1 MELYELHVSQNRAG
15 APGQRRTLPE
25 TAQWVGAVSKQS
37 ADPTS
42 RNHDLVGRQGDRTGR
57 TSREQPVDRVVFDN
71 KAPGLEAFENFD
83 RPGQASGSDER
94 AHDFA
99 PGSVPARMDDPRTAV
114 RRLEPQH
121 ITATA
126 RAIEASA
133 DTR

>member
-1 MELYELHVSQNRAG
+1 MVLYELHVGQNSAG
-15 APGQRRTLPE
+15 TPGQRQTLPE

-99 PGSVPARMDDPRTAV
+99 PGSVPASMDDPRAAV
-114 RRLEPQH
+114 RRLQSQRVPAIGH
-121 ITATA
+121 L
-126 RAIEASA
+126 IEASA
-133 DTR
+133 KAG